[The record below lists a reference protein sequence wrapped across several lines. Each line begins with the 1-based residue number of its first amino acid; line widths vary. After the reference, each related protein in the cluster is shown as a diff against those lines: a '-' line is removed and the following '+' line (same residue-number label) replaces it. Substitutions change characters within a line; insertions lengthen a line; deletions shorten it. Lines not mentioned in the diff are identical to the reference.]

1 MKNPDSSLPKITPEK
16 ELKHFKAIVRSIML
30 DASKTLAL
38 IELLSHGAEIEEEIS
53 LLDHYLN
60 YTERLCERETGDQK
74 RGIDYVGWPCWEKPG
89 FRWFYLF
96 CPAD

>member
-1 MKNPDSSLPKITPEK
+1 MI
-16 ELKHFKAIVRSIML
+16 
-30 DASKTLAL
+30 DASKTFAL

-74 RGIDYVGWPCWEKPG
+74 RGIP
-89 FRWFYLF
+89 
-96 CPAD
+96 